1 MKDRKPTGSCLQQ
14 RCTYKTVDIQRA
26 FASRCTLYVTAVPG
40 AGPKTAAITLWSAHR
55 LSHWDT
61 QEDRLNRGHQC
72 ARVYAVLLHCLKIRD
87 QNYWV
92 LTDLTLVLVWPP
104 AVISTRFVTW
114 FWERGGVGVETQR
127 QALIRKGQ
135 TRANLG
141 IWEILTSH
149 SIELDFNRSV
159 VVSDDILP
167 ENPGAISQVLVVDN
181 LHSPV

>member
-1 MKDRKPTGSCLQQ
+1 MWQQSLGLVPKQRPLHCGAHTVLVTETHRRTGWTEL
-14 RCTYKTVDIQRA
+14 TNVHE
-26 FASRCTLYVTAVPG
+26 CTLCCCAVWKLG
-40 AGPKTAAITLWSAHR
+40 RIKG
-55 LSHWDT
+55 
-61 QEDRLNRGHQC
+61 
-72 ARVYAVLLHCLKIRD
+72 D
-87 QNYWV
+87 QNYWA

-141 IWEILTSH
+141 IWEILTSL